1 MKRLSTAATIAAS
14 LVLLSGCEEGDSL
27 VRVRLVAEH
36 RALVPG
42 ERTELGVNLRVP
54 DGWHTYWN
62 GRSDSG
68 APLSLRLEA
77 PRGYEAGA
85 PRWPAPKRLVSAGD
99 ILDHVYDGE
108 VTVIVPVVAP
118 RDAAPPDSA
127 TFVCVVEWVAC
138 RDICVAGTDT
148 ALLTLPIARGGPQG
162 GPSADAKLF
171 EEARRRLPAPRGDPA
186 ELTSRWESNS
196 LVVEGR
202 DSAGLVFYPASDCG
216 ELVDPIHDAISDTG
230 RLTLRVRPSETGIGP
245 VKGILEMRRS
255 PGTPSRFIELDI
267 EPPEAGASG

>member
-1 MKRLSTAATIAAS
+1 MKKISAAAAIAAS
-14 LVLLSGCEEGDSL
+14 LVLLSGCEKGDSL
-27 VRVRLVAEH
+27 VRVRLVSEH

-42 ERTELGVNLRVP
+42 GRTELGVNLRVP

-62 GRSDSG
+62 GPSDSG
-68 APLSLRLEA
+68 APLRLRLEA

-85 PRWPAPKRLVSAGD
+85 PRWPAPKRLVSAGG

-118 RDAAPPDSA
+118 RDAAPSDSA

-138 RDICVAGTDT
+138 RDICMAGTDT
-148 ALLTLPIARGGPQG
+148 ALLTLPIAGGGSRGE
-162 GPSADAKLF
+162 PSADAKLF
-171 EEARRRLPAPRGDPA
+171 EEARRRIPAPGGDSA
-186 ELTSRWESNS
+186 ELTSRWEANS
-196 LVVEGR
+196 LVLEGR
-202 DSAGLVFYPASDCG
+202 ESSGLVFYPASDCG

-230 RLTLRVRPSETGIGP
+230 RLTLRIRPSETGIGP
-245 VKGILEMRRS
+245 VKGILEMRRLR
-255 PGTPSRFIELDI
+255 GTASRFIELDI